1 MAAACVVSAVAQ
13 DPKVIGVSF
22 NSSGIVLDGTDA
34 ANHTAGKSTKF
45 QRVGVLQDPQT
56 GRYLGT
62 TNAHYDGSN
71 RKNIKEQGFYWVK
84 YNADDALGEAFSSG
98 SVTWEILF
106 RLNSWCCVSYDAS
119 ASNSTSRNG
128 TARIFASLIDKNSG
142 WQIGAYP
149 GDKKGINYG
158 IRFEYFTSGANSINS
173 GAAGLFSTD
182 TYNHVI
188 VTLDKANKT
197 AKIYLN
203 GKLVKNYT
211 DDKLGADF
219 TFPQIGD
226 PTGETDMW
234 FCLGGTPNEANLA
247 DENNVLNMNR
257 STFVFANIYNTVM
270 TKEQVEARYNDP
282 IVQHYTNITTP
293 TTSDLLWDVFPRA
306 GNTVT
311 DESPFH
317 KIDIAGT
324 LNTDFNETYMRYEV
338 VNPTPNSKN
347 FAWRDFFNDPF
358 VCSKLDKTMAIEFF
372 CKSNSATPAA
382 TSSPLSFQQ
391 GGGGYGFEFTADG
404 TIKFNDNAYGFFQTG
419 AGGLGLPLAT
429 DAAKLTTDYTHYV
442 VTIDRTG
449 NVSKMYINGVEDQ
462 TNSRTEENIFMQ
474 WQSHSFCYAPW
485 QWFCFNGDTRANRH
499 SACDYPFDG
508 NIVYGRVWGK
518 YLTKDDVT
526 ALYSQATGTSTDVT
540 MQSNKLATAVFPY
553 DAVVPTG
560 ATAYVVDVIKGSE
573 ANMVPYA
580 AEGDVIPYGT
590 PVIIK
595 GDASTYKFNAA
606 DLNDDA
612 VVAKIKPAPAKNL
625 LVGSFATKK
634 AQADQLYKIST
645 SAAEFDKAAADDVLD
660 AQQAWLPFETG
671 GEDALTLTENIVLTE
686 AGGAALRA
694 GYPEGYTA
702 TGKFSRT
709 FKNAVSST
717 VCLPYAISSVSGGT
731 LYSFDN
737 ITESEGEY
745 TVHMSAASLPTTA
758 NTPYLFMPS
767 ADGEVTFSGMMTVPA
782 SMAAGNTTSGDWTF
796 EGTYEKTTWSG
807 LPAGSSAV
815 YGYAAKAQNTINP
828 GDFVKLKMTGEAYTP
843 AFRAVMKY
851 TGGASARSLK
861 GTVPTLPSR
870 LKVVLTDGN
879 GNVTEIGSLE
889 ILQEQETWFTID
901 GKELQA
907 KPTKRGIY
915 IRNGK
920 KVFVK

>member
-13 DPKVIGVSF
+13 TPVIEVTF
-22 NSSGIVLDGTDA
+22 DEDGIVLGGTDA
-34 ANHTAGKSTKF
+34 ANHTAGAVKETQGYTKT
-45 QRVGVLQDPQT
+45 LQDP
-56 GRYLGT
+56 YKGT
-62 TNAHYDGSN
+62 YVGHTDYTAGSY
-71 RKNIKEQGFYWVK
+71 YWVK
-84 YNADDALGEAFSSG
+84 YNSTDAVGTALAG
-98 SVTWEILF
+98 SCTWELLF
-106 RLNSWCCVSYDAS
+106 RLNSKQAITSVDADS
-119 ASNSTSRNG
+119 ARNEGTSKIFSSQQSGGFSLGYYVNG
-128 TARIFASLIDKNSG
+128 G
-142 WQIGAYP
+142 GAN
-149 GDKKGINYG
+149 GGL
-158 IRFEYFTSGANSINS
+158 RFEYVATTDNTITQLTTGD
-173 GAAGLFSTD
+173 AGNISTD
-182 TYNHVI
+182 EYNHVI
-188 VTLDKANKT
+188 VTVDKTSNTIKM
-197 AKIYLN
+197 YLN
-203 GKLVKNYT
+203 GTEIGSITEENVGK
-211 DDKLGADF
+211 AF
-219 TFPQIGD
+219 RFPNIG
-226 PTGETDMW
+226 TTKRKTNMW
-234 FCLGGTPNEANLA
+234 FCLGGDPSGLTEPAEYRT
-247 DENNVLNMNR
+247 ENGNR
-257 STFVFANIYNTVM
+257 TSFVFARVYNTAL
-270 TKEQVEARYNDP
+270 TQAQVTERYNDET
-282 IVQHYTNITTP
+282 VQYFTTYTP
-293 TTSDLLWDVFPRA
+293 TTTSDMLWDVFPCA

-317 KIDIAGT
+317 EIGIHGT
-324 LNTDFNETYMRYEV
+324 LTTEWNPNYMRYEV
-338 VNPTPNSKN
+338 RNETPNSAN
-347 FAWRDFFNDPF
+347 FAYRDYYYEPTILHALNNG
-358 VCSKLDKTMAIEFF
+358 MAIEVF
-372 CKSNSATPAA
+372 CKSNNATPSDK
-382 TSSPLSFQQ
+382 SSPLSFQQ
-391 GGGGYGFEFTADG
+391 VGGIGAEFQSNGKIQFNYNTYGYNLTSAGNLSLSHGTA
-404 TIKFNDNAYGFFQTG
+404 
-419 AGGLGLPLAT
+419 AG
-429 DAAKLTTDYTHYV
+429 KLTEDYTHYV
-442 VTIDRTG
+442 FTVDRAG
-449 NVSKMYINGVEDQ
+449 NVSKIYINGVEDA
-462 TNSRTEENIFMQ
+462 TYSRTGDINMANQ
-474 WQSHSFCYAPW
+474 NLTFCHVPW
-485 QWFCFNGDTRANRH
+485 QWFCFNGDTNGSRQTGCH
-499 SACDYPFDG
+499 FPFDG
-508 NIVYGRVWGK
+508 NIVFGRVWGK

-526 ALYSQATGTSTDVT
+526 ALYNQAEGTSTVVT

-553 DAVVPTG
+553 DAVVPAG
-560 ATAYVVDVIKGSE
+560 AKAYVVDVIKGSE

-580 AEGDVIPYGT
+580 VEGDVIPYGT

-595 GDASTYKFNAA
+595 GDASTYTFNAA

-612 VVAKIKPAPAKNL
+612 VVAKIKDAPAKNL

-645 SAAEFDKAAADDVLD
+645 SAAEFDKAAADDLLA
-660 AQQAWLPFETG
+660 AQQAWLPFEAG

-686 AGGAALRA
+686 AGGAALRV

-745 TVHMSAASLPTTA
+745 TVHMSVASLPTTA

-767 ADGEVTFSGMMTVPA
+767 ADGEVTFSGTMTVPA